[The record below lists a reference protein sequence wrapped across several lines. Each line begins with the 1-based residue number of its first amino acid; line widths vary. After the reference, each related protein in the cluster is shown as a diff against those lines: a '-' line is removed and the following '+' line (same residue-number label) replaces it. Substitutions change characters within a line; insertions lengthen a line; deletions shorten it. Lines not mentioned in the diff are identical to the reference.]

1 MKILNRLVK
10 NNLASNKK
18 RSLATLVSIFMT
30 CLLVF
35 TISIAF
41 STIEHKNI
49 EEAIETYG
57 SYHVRLRNL
66 DYQST
71 LSYLSN
77 DKDIAEIV
85 VLQELQEVLHE
96 DELNF
101 NVMRVSIK
109 AFDKDVSDYLEL
121 QSGRTP
127 SNERELLIHKTLADR
142 LNIRVND
149 AYENYTVVGIYE
161 KNTLSD
167 GYDSSTMPTTKLVDA
182 YTKKAVDVN
191 NTSATF
197 YITYKNSKEAYHKI
211 KENCEHLN
219 LEHYFDS
226 SNESKHVKKNS
237 MLLSAYNIYEDET
250 SNFNTTFYLEIILY
264 ILSLFCIL
272 IIKNS
277 FSMTLEERQ
286 KQFGILRS
294 IGASKRQIITLVL
307 KEVLVLSALSI
318 PLALLGSVGMIKLGL
333 WVVNRLLD
341 SAISL
346 HIYYNHLAIAI
357 LFTIFIVLT
366 SAIAPALKASKATSI
381 QSIKKSPKKKRK
393 KTKEN
398 YKLIKMLFGTEGE
411 VAYKNIKRNGKK
423 FLSTTSTLTI
433 SIVLFLIGSTF
444 INYAM
449 ENTDEELQNYDAQ
462 IHLSY
467 ENALEE
473 NLQLVEDIENLKY
486 ADDILI
492 SKGTSLPIQSEDFT
506 EEYKK
511 IKEEDQLMR
520 VVGLDKKSYDRYK
533 TDARVYDDK
542 PLVYNKY
549 TFIDVGGSIY
559 TGKTFKN
566 TPKIEICENT
576 ETGECYYLFDT
587 VHLTDQNYKNRFY
600 DTSIVMDIEH
610 YDDPIDT
617 YVSQHPSNFN
627 MEGVTYGE
635 YLKNVFSIYIDSKDF
650 KKLDE
655 EIQSLMKKYPDR
667 NINYSNPALD
677 AHEIFVRFLVI
688 KLMLYATIGF
698 IALIS
703 ISEMLNSINTNLY
716 ARAKELSMLRSIGL
730 SKKGLNKMIRLE
742 NIFLVTRSI
751 IHGIV
756 LSLLIIVSLR
766 YVSSMQT
773 MPNVEPRIIPYPW
786 KYIVIS
792 VILVIAIVLIATKFT
807 ASKIKKQNIIDSI
820 RNDSI

>member
-1 MKILNRLVK
+1 
-10 NNLASNKK
+10 
-18 RSLATLVSIFMT
+18 
-30 CLLVF
+30 
-35 TISIAF
+35 
-41 STIEHKNI
+41 
-49 EEAIETYG
+49 
-57 SYHVRLRNL
+57 
-66 DYQST
+66 
-71 LSYLSN
+71 
-77 DKDIAEIV
+77 
-85 VLQELQEVLHE
+85 
-96 DELNF
+96 
-101 NVMRVSIK
+101 
-109 AFDKDVSDYLEL
+109 
-121 QSGRTP
+121 
-127 SNERELLIHKTLADR
+127 
-142 LNIRVND
+142 
-149 AYENYTVVGIYE
+149 
-161 KNTLSD
+161 
-167 GYDSSTMPTTKLVDA
+167 
-182 YTKKAVDVN
+182 
-191 NTSATF
+191 
-197 YITYKNSKEAYHKI
+197 
-211 KENCEHLN
+211 
-219 LEHYFDS
+219 
-226 SNESKHVKKNS
+226 
-237 MLLSAYNIYEDET
+237 
-250 SNFNTTFYLEIILY
+250 
-264 ILSLFCIL
+264 
-272 IIKNS
+272 
-277 FSMTLEERQ
+277 MTLEERQ

-610 YDDPIDT
+610 YDDLIDT